1 MGAVGFVWRAPRRHP
16 RFAATL
22 FVLVATLGSTAAWF
36 LPRLHQ
42 ARVVITAGS
51 TMGGVLVALLGSA
64 ALDWHAAVFLEG
76 WQLRSLKIDVLGE
89 LDADL
94 MQRIRRELSPHLPE
108 APRAGPQNASSWA
121 LATTVNVG
129 PPTGMATD
137 AQVVGFRELRTR
149 LMAIAGLQVG
159 PFTVLVV
166 PLVRGSGGSFV
177 ARNLAASF
185 TFQDGANALLIDC
198 DFTHP
203 TQHIALCTSDDGGL
217 FDFLDEPHI
226 NFAPKPTG
234 VRGLH
239 LIPAGRARSQ
249 SGEYFSSS
257 KMSSLMQVIG
267 EGRRFVVL
275 DGPPVDAS
283 FEARTLSDLADLV
296 ILVVASGKCRAG
308 DIAQAA
314 ALFDPAKFAGVV
326 FNERA

>member
-22 FVLVATLGSTAAWF
+22 FVLVAALGSTAAWV
-36 LPRLHQ
+36 LPRLHH
-42 ARVVITAGS
+42 ARVAITAGS
-51 TMGGVLVALLGSA
+51 TMGAVLVALLGSA
-64 ALDWHAAVFLEG
+64 ALDWRAALFLET
-76 WQLRSLKIDVLGE
+76 WQLRSRKIDVLGE

-94 MQRIRRELSPHLPE
+94 MQRIRKELSPHLLE
-108 APRAGPQNASSWA
+108 GDRAPPAGPQNTSSWA
-121 LATTVNVG
+121 LATTVSVA

-166 PLVRGSGGSFV
+166 PLVGGSGGSFV

-203 TQHIALCTSDDGGL
+203 TQHIALATSDDGGL

-226 NFAPKPTG
+226 NFA
-234 VRGLH
+234 
-239 LIPAGRARSQ
+239 RSRPE
-249 SGEYFSSS
+249 S
-257 KMSSLMQVIG
+257 
-267 EGRRFVVL
+267 
-275 DGPPVDAS
+275 
-283 FEARTLSDLADLV
+283 
-296 ILVVASGKCRAG
+296 
-308 DIAQAA
+308 AA
-314 ALFDPAKFAGVV
+314 CT
-326 FNERA
+326 